1 MSDWQQ
7 KFAGLAHGA
16 EGRFDSWKEKL
27 AARLRTRERLVIVP
41 YQGYGRS
48 DHLVLRGRVLR
59 NPGETTAVD
68 NHTLWDNL
76 ADMYRRFA
84 SDEVPGARVRAR
96 FGRARF
102 DAAVQEVTADEEGF
116 FTISLPLAP
125 PLTQAGWQEVAL
137 ELLHPQGDAPAR
149 ASGRVF
155 VPPPTAR
162 FGVISDLDDTVVVSH
177 ATNLLRMAREVFTGS
192 AKTRLPFPGVAAFY
206 RALHQ
211 EQNPLVYLSS
221 SPWNLYDLLVDFFTL
236 NNIPQ
241 APIFLRDWGITQTE
255 ILPTQHHAHKLGA
268 IRELLA
274 FYPHLPFIL
283 IGDSGQHDPEI
294 YAQVVHEHPGRIMA
308 VYIRD
313 VTPDPARDTAVQR
326 LTEEVA
332 AVGCPL
338 LLAADTH
345 TMAQHAVAQGWVAPE
360 LLAELAGEI

>member
-7 KFAGLAHGA
+7 RIAVLAHGA
-16 EGRFDSWKEKL
+16 ESYFDRWKEKL
-27 AARLRTRERLVIVP
+27 AARLRSRERLVIVP

-68 NHTLWDNL
+68 NTTLWDNL
-76 ADMYRRFA
+76 SDMYRRFA
-84 SDEVPGARVRAR
+84 SDEVPEARVRAQ
-96 FGRARF
+96 FG
-102 DAAVQEVTADEEGF
+102 AAVQEVTADEEGF
-116 FTISLPLAP
+116 FAISLPLP
-125 PLTQAGWQEVAL
+125 QPVTQHGWQEVAL
-137 ELLHPQGDAPAR
+137 ALLHPQGDAPAQ
-149 ASGRVF
+149 ANGRVF
-155 VPPPTAR
+155 VPAPTAR
-162 FGVISDLDDTVVVSH
+162 FGIISDLDDTVVVAH

-211 EQNPLVYLSS
+211 GQNPLVYLSS
-221 SPWNLYDLLVDFFTL
+221 SPWNLYDLLVDFFDL
-236 NNIPQ
+236 NDIPQ

-255 ILPTQHHAHKLGA
+255 ILPTQHHAHKLSA

-294 YAQVVHEHPGRIMA
+294 YAQVVHENPGRIAA

-313 VTPDPARDTAVQR
+313 VSADPARDTAVQQ
-326 LTEEVA
+326 LAEEVA
-332 AVGCPL
+332 AAGCPL
-338 LLAADTH
+338 LLAADTQ
-345 TMAQHAVAQGWVAPE
+345 TMAQHATAQGWVAPE
-360 LLAELAGEI
+360 LLAELGSKG